1 MVIQRS
7 KYGNKVVLSGDVSEL
22 RNVFFFYQK
31 NDRGVVCGKMGFLT
45 GGSYLPERWPG
56 IFCPR

>member
-7 KYGNKVVLSGDVSEL
+7 MYGNKVVLSGDVSEL
-22 RNVFFFYQK
+22 RIFFYQK

-45 GGSYLPERWPG
+45 GGSYLLERWPG